1 MPADLDTLARDQL
14 AKVLRN
20 GPEPAALDPDL
31 DLVEA
36 YGLTSLN
43 KILFLTSLC
52 RAAEVG
58 LDHFT
63 EDDLARMRTL
73 GDVVTALRSNGH
85 DH

>member
-1 MPADLDTLARDQL
+1 MPDLDDLTRRQL

-20 GPEPAALDPDL
+20 APEPAQIDPDL

-43 KILFLTSLC
+43 KVLFLTSVC
-52 RAAEVG
+52 QAAEVG
-58 LDHFT
+58 LDTFT

-73 GDVVTALRSNGH
+73 GDVVAALEVHPKKG
-85 DH
+85 